1 MTKQKLIEAA
11 GEVFALKG
19 FRDATVRDICE
30 KAGANV
36 AAINYHFGDKEKLY
50 AEVFRYVHEVDCQ
63 VSEQT
68 YLHVK
73 CPKEGLRLYIETM
86 LKKMLMPGKFSWKGT
101 LMAREMVDPS
111 PVLDEVVKTWVKPLA
126 DELNRIV
133 SEIIKQPTD
142 SMAVRLCASS
152 VFGQIFFHKHGQQIN
167 RRLYSDLNYSEDQIS
182 LLAKHVFDFS
192 IAALEGVTEK

>member
-1 MTKQKLIEAA
+1 MTKQKLIEVA

-63 VSEQT
+63 LNEQT
-68 YLHVK
+68 YDQVE
-73 CPKEGLRLYIETM
+73 CPKESLKLYIEAM
-86 LKKMLMPGKFSWKGT
+86 LRKMLMPGKFSWKGT

-133 SEIIKQPTD
+133 SEIINQPQD

-167 RRLYSDLNYSEDQIS
+167 KRLYSDLDYSEEQIS
-182 LLAKHVFDFS
+182 QLSKHVYEFS
-192 IAALEGVTEK
+192 ISALEAIRKI